1 MPTTSLSALVI
12 TAIAAVIIALFV
24 PGPLQGW
31 QSALKVVGP
40 DYSYKPFDADYAHED
55 FTQGLQRK
63 YMGIRGPE
71 SLIFGGNSTDIYAG
85 TGDGWLVRL
94 LPTGEVAKIVHLGGR
109 PIGGAFDVNTDG
121 IYICV
126 PPIGLVHVTLLD
138 RRVQIVSSIS
148 DDEVP
153 IRFPDDVRVASNGQV
168 YFTDASVIAPWLSGD
183 EYDVMAASKLD
194 VAMGSGTGR
203 LLRYD
208 PRSGETHTLLSELH
222 FANGIELSEDESFIL
237 VCETF
242 AYRVT
247 RYYLSGPKKGT
258 SNVFAA
264 ALPGLPDGIS
274 RASNGRYWVALPS
287 PVTPSLQ
294 LVQRLPLIG
303 YMIAHMNPKRWPDSQ
318 PFAAVVQIDTNG
330 LVSRVIADTKGLASH
345 SLTSVY
351 EKDGA
356 LWFGSLRNNFVGYR
370 KI

>member
-1 MPTTSLSALVI
+1 MANPSLSLLSTTVI
-12 TAIAAVIIALFV
+12 TAVIFALFV

-31 QSALKVVGP
+31 QSDLKVFGP
-40 DYSYKPFDADYAHED
+40 DFSHKSFEADCVHED
-55 FTQGLQRK
+55 FAEGLEKK
-63 YMGIRGPE
+63 YAGIRGPE
-71 SLIFGGNSTDIYAG
+71 SLVFGGNSSDIYAG
-85 TGDGWLVRL
+85 TADGWLVRL
-94 LPTGEVAKIVHLGGR
+94 LPSGEVEKIVHLGGR
-109 PIGGAFDVNTDG
+109 PIGGAFDVNKDG

-126 PPIGLVHVTLLD
+126 PPIGLVLVTLRD
-138 RRVQIVSSIS
+138 RRVQVVSSIS

-168 YFTDASVIAPWLSGD
+168 YFTDASMVAPWLNGD

-194 VAMGSGTGR
+194 VAMGSRSGR
-203 LLRYD
+203 LLHFD
-208 PRSGETHTLLSELH
+208 PRSGETHTLLSELN
-222 FANGIELSEDESFIL
+222 FANGIELSEDETFVL

-247 RYYLSGPKKGT
+247 RYYLSGPKRGT
-258 SNVFAA
+258 SNVFAS

-274 RASNGRYWVALPS
+274 RSSDGKYWVALPS

-303 YMIAHMNPKRWPDSQ
+303 YVIAHMNPKRWPDSP

-330 LVSRVIADTKGLASH
+330 LVSRVIADTTGLSSH
-345 SLTSVY
+345 SITSVY
-351 EKDGA
+351 EKDGV